1 MATTYK
7 LVQRRD
13 MHKGATEGDKLYYA
27 QAKSTGTSDME
38 RLCSMIGERSCVSSA
53 DVKAV
58 LDSLIYVMK
67 LEMSDGKIVQLGEFG
82 NFRITF
88 GSEGTKVEKDFN
100 ATKIRRPKYT
110 FSPGKALRS
119 QAKVLRFEKVS
130 VEKGEGTLFLGAC
143 SDDASFEGEGRIVLE
158 KRVRPFFMRLVF
170 SIFDNL

>member
-1 MATTYK
+1 MAIQVK
-7 LVQRRD
+7 ASLR
-13 MHKGATEGDKLYYA
+13 KNPLDKKAAGKYYA
-27 QAKSTGTSDME
+27 QVVLAPEMTQRQIIDQIADRCTVTGS
-38 RLCSMIGERSCVSSA
+38 

-130 VEKGEGTLFLGAC
+130 VEKGEGGND
-143 SDDASFEGEGRIVLE
+143 SESPDEI
-158 KRVRPFFMRLVF
+158 
-170 SIFDNL
+170 

>member
-27 QAKSTGTSDME
+27 QAKSTGTSDM
-38 RLCSMIGERSCVSSA
+38 ERSCVSSA

-130 VEKGEGTLFLGAC
+130 VEKGEGGND
-143 SDDASFEGEGRIVLE
+143 SESPDEI
-158 KRVRPFFMRLVF
+158 
-170 SIFDNL
+170 

>member
-58 LDSLIYVMK
+58 LDSLIYVMM
-67 LEMSDGKIVQLGEFG
+67 LEMSDGTIVQLG
-82 NFRITF
+82 
-88 GSEGTKVEKDFN
+88 EGTKVEKDFN
-100 ATKIRRPKYT
+100 ATTSRRPKYT

-130 VEKGEGTLFLGAC
+130 VEKGEGGND
-143 SDDASFEGEGRIVLE
+143 SESPDEI
-158 KRVRPFFMRLVF
+158 
-170 SIFDNL
+170 

>member
-1 MATTYK
+1 MIPDSAYASSGIKKFAPTNNVSHASVMCVLYSSG
-7 LVQRRD
+7 LSGLSSV
-13 MHKGATEGDKLYYA
+13 ASGDLSFSNPFLPTFTA
-27 QAKSTGTSDME
+27 V
-38 RLCSMIGERSCVSSA
+38 CSMIGERSCVSSA

-130 VEKGEGTLFLGAC
+130 VEKGEGGND
-143 SDDASFEGEGRIVLE
+143 SESPDEI
-158 KRVRPFFMRLVF
+158 
-170 SIFDNL
+170 

>member
-1 MATTYK
+1 
-7 LVQRRD
+7 
-13 MHKGATEGDKLYYA
+13 
-27 QAKSTGTSDME
+27 ME

-82 NFRITF
+82 NFHRSVMRTK
-88 GSEGTKVEKDFN
+88 KVEKDFN

-130 VEKGEGTLFLGAC
+130 VEKGEGGND
-143 SDDASFEGEGRIVLE
+143 SESPDEI
-158 KRVRPFFMRLVF
+158 
-170 SIFDNL
+170 

>member
-130 VEKGEGTLFLGAC
+130 VENGEGGND
-143 SDDASFEGEGRIVLE
+143 SESPDEI
-158 KRVRPFFMRLVF
+158 
-170 SIFDNL
+170 